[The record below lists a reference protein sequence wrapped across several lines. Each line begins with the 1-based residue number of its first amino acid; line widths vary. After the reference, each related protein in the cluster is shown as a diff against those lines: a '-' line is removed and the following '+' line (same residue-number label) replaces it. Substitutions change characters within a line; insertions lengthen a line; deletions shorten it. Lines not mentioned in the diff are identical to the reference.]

1 MSLRPAAPKQART
14 AARSPEAAAPSIR
27 RRLVRAV
34 LALWL
39 ICGVAVALAV
49 WLAAHEEVDELL
61 DDTLRASAE
70 VLGALLPAVA
80 GNGVVDSPAADAR
93 FAWQVVDAAHRV
105 VLRSAQAPVEPFA
118 PAPVAGFVTTARWR
132 VFGSAL
138 GGDGRLLYV
147 AQTRAERS
155 EAQFEVALNTVLAAL
170 GIGLLGYLGLRA
182 QLRHELA
189 PLQRLSDRVDRHEP
203 LAGAATLGAAERAEF
218 QSVYS
223 AIDGLGQRL
232 ARRLAHE
239 RAFSAHAAH
248 ALRTPLAGIDAQLAV
263 CLRESPA
270 ELQPRLQRV
279 RDAAGRLQRVVVALL
294 ALFRSDA
301 EPARQPIDLQGL
313 LAQWTFERLQVQ
325 ARATQVL
332 NADPDLLAAALMN
345 LLDNAQRHGAARV
358 MLSTP
363 RAQVLRLDDDG
374 PGIAGEQ
381 RQAFAD
387 ALAAQDYD
395 RVPGLGLAL
404 ADLVARAHGGRLHLP
419 EGASGGFAVE
429 LSLGVA

>member
-1 MSLRPAAPKQART
+1 MTSAAPA
-14 AARSPEAAAPSIR
+14 SAAAPSIR
-27 RRLVRAV
+27 RRLGRAV

-39 ICGVAVALAV
+39 ACGVAVTLGV

-70 VLGALLPAVA
+70 VLAALLPAVVQSGA
-80 GNGVVDSPAADAR
+80 LGDAATDAR
-93 FAWQVVDAAHRV
+93 FAWQVVDAAHHV
-105 VLRSAQAPVEPFA
+105 VLRSARAPAEPFA
-118 PAPVAGFVTTARWR
+118 PGPVAGFVTTPHWR

-138 GGDGRLLYV
+138 GRDGRVLYV

-155 EAQFEVALNTVLAAL
+155 EAQFEVALSSVLAAL

-189 PLQRLSDRVDRHEP
+189 PLQRLSDRVDRHQP
-203 LAGAATLGAAERAEF
+203 LARAATLGAAERAEF

-223 AIDGLGQRL
+223 AIDRLGQRL

-279 RDAAGRLQRVVVALL
+279 RAAAARLQRVVAALL

-301 EPARQPIDLQGL
+301 EPARQPVDLEAL

-325 ARATQVL
+325 ARATQAL

-345 LLDNAQRHGAARV
+345 LLDNAQRHGASCV
-358 MLSTP
+358 VLSTP
-363 RAQVLRLDDDG
+363 SAQTLRLDDDG
-374 PGIAGEQ
+374 PGIANDQ
-381 RQAFAD
+381 RQALAD
-387 ALAAQDYD
+387 ALDEQDYD
-395 RVPGLGLAL
+395 RVSGLGLAL

-419 EGASGGFAVE
+419 APAGGGFAVE
-429 LSLGVA
+429 LSFGAA